1 MTRDSKQRIN
11 ETSSGPR
18 DVARHEHS
26 SRKCLPGSIHFTGV
40 AAVETMNA
48 MHAETR
54 KSAFALFPSI
64 FPPSPPPPP
73 PVSYFANKFSNFEGP
88 TRASHRDISPV
99 GPLHSHPSARPSFYS

>member
-48 MHAETR
+48 MHAQTLVCR
-54 KSAFALFPSI
+54 NRCVCMHFVDTIA
-64 FPPSPPPPP
+64 
-73 PVSYFANKFSNFEGP
+73 
-88 TRASHRDISPV
+88 
-99 GPLHSHPSARPSFYS
+99 